1 MRIRLDSVGCRL
13 NIGEMD
19 ALARSFARAG
29 HRIVGPGERADLVL
43 FNTCA
48 VTHVASRKS
57 RKIIRQLRRSQPQAR
72 LVVTG
77 CYAELSPAETASLG
91 VDLVVANADK
101 DAMLDLLEERG
112 FVAPGEPLGAPDQDH
127 LGQLPG
133 QRTRAFLKV
142 QDGCDNRCTFCIVT
156 VARGDGRS
164 TPEAQLV
171 EDVQCLAQDGYQE
184 VVLTGVH
191 LGSYGHDRGRPQGL
205 EELVSSLLRE
215 TDIPRLRL
223 SSLEPWDLRPEFFG
237 LWSDPRLLPH
247 LHLPLQ
253 SGCDSTLARMARHTT
268 QTDFAALLDAARAAI
283 PELAISTDVIV
294 GFPGECDAEFE
305 ESLEFVRAMEFS
317 RLHVFR
323 YSPRA
328 GTAAFAMPDPV
339 APGAIA
345 ERAGRMH
352 DLGATLE
359 ADFVKRYVGRQAE
372 VLWET
377 SEPRGEGLRWSGL
390 TGNYIRVV
398 TDTRPDRDL
407 HNVLEPV
414 VLENVQPG
422 LVWGRSPS
430 TWAEPDPTEQGMP
443 ALARQQEVGP

>member
-19 ALARSFARAG
+19 ALARSFARGG
-29 HRIVGPGERADLVL
+29 HRIVGPGERADLVV

-48 VTHVASRKS
+48 VTQVASRKS
-57 RKIIRQLRRSQPQAR
+57 RKIIRQLRRSQPRAR

-77 CYAELSPAETASLG
+77 CYAELSPAETEALG

-101 DAMLDLLEERG
+101 DAMLELLERRG
-112 FVAPGEPLGAPDQDH
+112 FIAPGEPVGPPDQDH

-156 VARGDGRS
+156 VARGEGRS
-164 TPEAQLV
+164 TAPGKLI
-171 EDVQCLAQDGYQE
+171 EDVRRLADDGYKE

-191 LGSYGHDRGRPQGL
+191 LGSYGHDLGNPHGL

-237 LWSDPRLLPH
+237 LWSDSRVLPH

-253 SGCDSTLARMARHTT
+253 SGCNTTLARMARHTT
-268 QTDFAALLDAARAAI
+268 QSDFAALVAAARAAI
-283 PELAISTDVIV
+283 PQLAISTDVIV

-305 ESLEFVRAMEFS
+305 ESLEFIREMEFS

-323 YSPRA
+323 YSPRT
-328 GTAAFAMPDPV
+328 GTAAFGMSDPV
-339 APGAIA
+339 NPAIIA
-345 ERAGRMH
+345 ARAGRMH
-352 DLGATLE
+352 DLGAALE
-359 ADFVKRYVGRQAE
+359 ANFVRRYLGAE
-372 VLWET
+372 TDVLWET
-377 SEPRGEGLRWSGL
+377 SEPRGDGLRWSGL

-407 HNVLEPV
+407 HNVLESV

-430 TWAEPDPTEQGMP
+430 TWMEPDPIQPGMP
-443 ALARQQEVGP
+443 VPAPQQEIGP